1 MYATSRF
8 LARIAKTPA
17 VLGTVRASSANAADV
32 SAYKY
37 ETLSVTVPQDFV
49 LHVEL
54 NRPEKMNAMN
64 NQMWKEM
71 MTCFNAAAQDENVR
85 AVVLSGKGKMFTSG
99 LDLMS
104 AASIFAPDPD
114 KDVARRAFD
123 LMRFVR
129 FAQDSFSVIEKC
141 NKPVIAAVHNG
152 CIGAGVDT
160 ITACDIRLQTS
171 DAYYCVKEVDVGLAA
186 DVGTLQRLPKVIGNG
201 SLARELCF
209 TARKMEAEEAKS
221 CGLVSK
227 VYDNKEDMIQG
238 AIELAGLIASKSP
251 VAVQGTKHH
260 MVYSRDHTVQEGL
273 DYMASWNSAMLQSED
288 ILKSAQAVMMK
299 QTPAEIDYS
308 KL

>member
-1 MYATSRF
+1 MYTSSRF
-8 LARIAKTPA
+8 LARMVKAPS
-17 VLGTVRASSANAADV
+17 VLRTVRTSSGNAADM
-32 SAYKY
+32 STYKY

-64 NQMWKEM
+64 NQMWKDM
-71 MTCFNAAAQDENVR
+71 IACFNSASQDENVR
-85 AVVLSGKGKMFTSG
+85 AIIISGKGKMFTAG

-104 AASIFAPDPD
+104 AASLFAPDPD
-114 KDVARRAFD
+114 KDVSRKAFA
-123 LMRFVR
+123 MMQFIR
-129 FAQDSFSVIEKC
+129 FAQDSCNVIEKC
-141 NKPVIAAVHNG
+141 NKPVIAAIHNG

-186 DVGTLQRLPKVIGNG
+186 DVGTLQRLPKVIGND
-201 SLARELCF
+201 SLARELCY
-209 TARKMEAEEAKS
+209 TARKMEADEAKS

-227 VYDNKEDMIQG
+227 VYGNKEDMIQG
-238 AIELAGLIASKSP
+238 AVEMAGLIASKSP

-260 MVYSRDHTVQEGL
+260 LVYSRDHTVKEGL
-273 DYMASWNSAMLQSED
+273 EYMVSWNSAMLQSED
-288 ILKSAQAVMMK
+288 IVKSAQAFMMK
-299 QTPAEIDYS
+299 QTPADIEYS